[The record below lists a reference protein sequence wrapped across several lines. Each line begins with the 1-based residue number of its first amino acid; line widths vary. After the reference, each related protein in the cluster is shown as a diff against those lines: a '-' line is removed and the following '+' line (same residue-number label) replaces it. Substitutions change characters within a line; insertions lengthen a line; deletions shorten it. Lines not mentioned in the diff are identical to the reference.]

1 MTSSRPR
8 RREDG
13 KGAGRARGHAALIG
27 GAAAGGRGHARHS
40 EIGARGGGAA
50 AAVRQPPGAGA
61 ARALPRG
68 SSCRPLPCTT
78 AAAAERG
85 WFGAGS
91 TGKGAA
97 ACTHPAR
104 PRAQNSWAARGSLG
118 LAVTQHRAAA
128 AQKSSAQS
136 ASLQLHESQTQLPP
150 VLGFKASNLEAE
162 TPAEAVQI
170 SPVSSRPPVLAEMLT
185 ARQYG

>member
-13 KGAGRARGHAALIG
+13 KGAGRGHAALIG

-50 AAVRQPPGAGA
+50 AAGRQPPGAGA
-61 ARALPRG
+61 ARAGSRG
-68 SSCRPLPCTT
+68 SSCRPLPRTT

-91 TGKGAA
+91 TGKEAA

-104 PRAQNSWAARGSLG
+104 PRAQEQLGRKGKPGAGSD
-118 LAVTQHRAAA
+118 T
-128 AQKSSAQS
+128 AQS
-136 ASLQLHESQTQLPP
+136 SCAEKLRTKRISTATRIPNAATTSPGLQGL
-150 VLGFKASNLEAE
+150 
-162 TPAEAVQI
+162 
-170 SPVSSRPPVLAEMLT
+170 
-185 ARQYG
+185 